1 MKKTVRRYW
10 TLGAAALGVAAL
22 LTLPDFAAVAA
33 ERTVLTTAAIDFKD
47 TLVCSA
53 TNVGTKPLEITIE
66 LLSPQSGE
74 AINPSVTTTLDP
86 GFGTSNEFTL
96 AVGFTSGYCRI
107 TTSGAARAVR
117 AAACS
122 KAAQNAGCQ
131 GVSDAR

>member
-1 MKKTVRRYW
+1 MKNQTARRCW
-10 TLGAAALGVAAL
+10 TLGAAAL
-22 LTLPDFAAVAA
+22 LTVPGFTAVAA
-33 ERTVLTTAAIDFKD
+33 VLTTSALDFSP

-53 TNVGTKPLEITIE
+53 TNVGIKPLTVTIE
-66 LLSPQSGE
+66 LLSPQTGE
-74 AINPSVTTTLDP
+74 AINAPVETTLDP

-96 AVGFTSGYCRI
+96 ATGFTSGYCRI